1 MGKYDYDVVIVG
13 SGSNGLAAAIYL
25 QSKGLKTIVVEKES
39 MLGGATKT
47 TELTLPGYKHD
58 VGAAVLP
65 MAYSSP
71 FFQQL
76 PLEDFGLEWIYPEIP
91 FAQTLGNSNNFG
103 AVACYQDID
112 KTAAQLG
119 ADESTYR
126 KFMRTR
132 IEDWPLV
139 SNDILAP
146 IKIPENPLQFLDF
159 GRSAILSARTF
170 TRLKFKTE
178 ESKVLFYGAAAH
190 STLPLNSTASASFG
204 LVLMI
209 MAHLNGWPFPKS
221 GAGQIIEALAKYY
234 IHVGG
239 EVKVNSAIEDF
250 NQIPNSKVQV
260 FDLTP
265 KQLLTI
271 KSLPLSA
278 LYQKR
283 LSNFKYGAGVFKM
296 DWALRAPVPFKNK
309 LLRKAGT
316 VHIGFSSSEIENSE
330 KIVNQGKLPGTPYVL
345 LVQPSVFDHSRTPD
359 SGHTVWAYCH
369 VPNGNTK
376 DCTKIIESQIER
388 AAPGFGK
395 LILKRHL
402 MNTRQLEEFDANLV
416 GGDINGGK
424 QDITQLFT
432 RPVAKLSPY
441 KTSNNNIYIC
451 SSSTPPGGGVHGMAG
466 FNAAKQVLK
475 DHF

>member
-1 MGKYDYDVVIVG
+1 M
-13 SGSNGLAAAIYL
+13 
-25 QSKGLKTIVVEKES
+25 
-39 MLGGATKT
+39 
-47 TELTLPGYKHD
+47 
-58 VGAAVLP
+58 
-65 MAYSSP
+65 
-71 FFQQL
+71 
-76 PLEDFGLEWIYPEIP
+76 
-91 FAQTLGNSNNFG
+91 
-103 AVACYQDID
+103 ACYQDID

-283 LSNFKYGAGVFKM
+283 LSNFMLWDLSYAELVF
-296 DWALRAPVPFKNK
+296 
-309 LLRKAGT
+309 
-316 VHIGFSSSEIENSE
+316 SE
-330 KIVNQGKLPGTPYVL
+330 KNWPEFATSDFL
-345 LVQPSVFDHSRTPD
+345 LAIDEYYKRDRRYGGSTGEIHHIRMVQSDL
-359 SGHTVWAYCH
+359 A
-369 VPNGNTK
+369 
-376 DCTKIIESQIER
+376 
-388 AAPGFGK
+388 
-395 LILKRHL
+395 
-402 MNTRQLEEFDANLV
+402 
-416 GGDINGGK
+416 
-424 QDITQLFT
+424 
-432 RPVAKLSPY
+432 
-441 KTSNNNIYIC
+441 
-451 SSSTPPGGGVHGMAG
+451 
-466 FNAAKQVLK
+466 
-475 DHF
+475 